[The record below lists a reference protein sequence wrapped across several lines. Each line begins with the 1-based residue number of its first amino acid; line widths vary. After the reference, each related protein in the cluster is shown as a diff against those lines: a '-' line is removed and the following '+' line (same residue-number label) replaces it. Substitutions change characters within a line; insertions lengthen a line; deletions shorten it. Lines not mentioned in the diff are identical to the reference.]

1 MALAV
6 KLHSYNL
13 KPAKNS
19 LVKLVNGVILL
30 QIVPPK
36 EWSPRANFSNLNNFK
51 ITTPIQQYVNGA
63 QGTYNINPSWGN
75 SDFVVGVY
83 QQYNIQK
90 KGLTFEKFK
99 ELAESSQ

>member
-1 MALAV
+1 M
-6 KLHSYNL
+6 YNIMC
-13 KPAKNS
+13 AKIFPR
-19 LVKLVNGVILL
+19 KYAEFCL

-36 EWSPRANFSNLNNFK
+36 EWSPKANFDNLNEFK

-63 QGTYNINPSWGN
+63 QGINILCCVDSVDIEFTTGM
-75 SDFVVGVY
+75 Y

>member
-1 MALAV
+1 ML
-6 KLHSYNL
+6 KLCF
-13 KPAKNS
+13 
-19 LVKLVNGVILL
+19 

-36 EWSPRANFSNLNNFK
+36 EWSPKANFENLNEFK

-63 QGTYNINPSWGN
+63 QGMKHCIMQIVQSFNFTPGM
-75 SDFVVGVY
+75 Y